1 MQGDEIDRVVSRKI
15 ALLKKGN
22 EEFASGLSKEA
33 SQKMS
38 GTQSPMI
45 AILTC
50 SDARIDPNRVFG
62 LDIGD
67 AFVVRVAGNS
77 AIDKTVIGS
86 LEYAVEH
93 MNVNLILILGHTNC
107 GAAAAAKTDD
117 IESDNIEMIVKDMRA
132 ARDHLPPEESE
143 NIDAIAE
150 ENVRAQIGILRR
162 RSALIDESVTSGK
175 LSIICA
181 VLGLSNGRARFL

>member
-1 MQGDEIDRVVSRKI
+1 MQSDDVATVVSRKI

-22 EEFASGLSKEA
+22 EESGLSKETI
-33 SQKMS
+33 QKMS

-62 LDIGD
+62 LDIGE

-93 MNVNLILILGHTNC
+93 LRVNVILVLGHTNC
-107 GAAAAAKTDD
+107 GAATAAKTDR
-117 IESDNIEMIVKDMRA
+117 IENDNIEMIVKDLRA
-132 ARDHLPPEESE
+132 ARERLPPEESE
-143 NIDAIAE
+143 NVDAIAE
-150 ENVRAQIGILRR
+150 ENVRAQKRILCQ
-162 RSALIDESVTSGK
+162 RSALIDELVTSGK

>member
-1 MQGDEIDRVVSRKI
+1 MQGDESERVVSRKI

-22 EEFASGLSKEA
+22 EEFVSGLSKDA
-33 SQKMS
+33 FQKMS
-38 GTQSPMI
+38 GSQSPMI

-50 SDARIDPNRVFG
+50 SDARIDPNRIFG

-93 MNVNLILILGHTNC
+93 LHVNVILVLGHSNC
-107 GAAAAAKTDD
+107 GAAEAAKNDYID
-117 IESDNIEMIVKDMRA
+117 NDNIEMIVKDLRA
-132 ARDHLPPEESE
+132 AREHLPSEESE
-143 NIDAIAE
+143 NADAIAE
-150 ENVRAQIGILRR
+150 ENARAQMGILRQ
-162 RSALIDESVTSGK
+162 RSALIDELVSSGK